1 MTGSRSSQLPN
12 CREGGRIPLNVAG
25 LTNDPC
31 RSRTSSRTTSRV
43 VSLLAVIGRSG
54 RSSGIKRR
62 RERAA
67 SLREGPYGRRLQA
80 QRLRAAS
87 DEQALR
93 CGESKPE
100 RGAHGRPRKRFIAAA

>member
-12 CREGGRIPLNVAG
+12 YREGGRIPLNVAG

-43 VSLLAVIGRSG
+43 VSLLRSLAAG

-67 SLREGPYGRRLQA
+67 SLREGPYGRGLQA

-87 DEQALR
+87 DEQAVR